1 MRTKDPKL
9 AALHSIDIL
18 RELPTRRLRRLA
30 TTIDEVTVEPG
41 TVLIHQGGLNHH
53 AYFVTSGSLC
63 IEVDG
68 ARVATLAEGS
78 IVGERSAIDHG
89 PANATVVAL
98 EPASLLVM
106 DHRVLLGAAAE
117 EPGLSAVLHELAA
130 ERSNDEHARETHE
143 AA

>member
-30 TTIDEVTVEPG
+30 TALDEVTVEPG
-41 TVLIHQGGLNHH
+41 AVLIHQGGLNHH

-63 IEVDG
+63 VEVDG
-68 ARVATLAEGS
+68 TRVATLAEGS
-78 IVGERSAIDHG
+78 VVGERSAIDHG
-89 PANATVVAL
+89 PANATVIAV
-98 EPASLLVM
+98 EPTSLLVI
-106 DHRVLLGAAAE
+106 DHRILLGAAAD

-130 ERSNDEHARETHE
+130 ERSNTARAD
-143 AA
+143 AAA